1 MCSRFPPS
9 RCPTRTIS
17 PTSRV
22 AQGRLLP
29 TPPMGRA
36 RPPHRCHSSLKMSS
50 LAVTFLTAHS
60 PIGPIS
66 HSQGQQSPFQ
76 EHPHH
81 PHPDAISQHPHH
93 THSHSHSKESAL
105 SVSPMTPVSPQ
116 NFSPV
121 HLSTQPTFTFDFD
134 DPPGAGLSP
143 DPDPVLQ
150 RRPSTVSHSTSLA
163 ELAVEKS
170 VPQKRNLAGAL
181 PTSHTL
187 LAARWSPNAF
197 TLSILFKYHFWW
209 PRLHSCTCTHS
220 PPPNNDYHSL
230 IPTASSISD
239 IPFIIA
245 RFPFIYSL
253 IHTRGANFRR

>member
-9 RCPTRTIS
+9 RRPTRTIS

-29 TPPMGRA
+29 TSPMGRT
-36 RPPHRCHSSLKMSS
+36 RPPHCCHSSLKMSS
-50 LAVTFLTAHS
+50 LAVTFPTAHS

-76 EHPHH
+76 EHPHY

-93 THSHSHSKESAL
+93 THSHSHSNESAL

-116 NFSPV
+116 NFSSA

-143 DPDPVLQ
+143 DPDPVFQ
-150 RRPSTVSHSTSLA
+150 RRPSTGSHSTLSA

-170 VPQKRNLAGAL
+170 VPQKCNLAGTL

-197 TLSILFKYHFWW
+197 TLLILFKYGHGY
-209 PRLHSCTCTHS
+209 THARAHTLPHPIMTTTALS
-220 PPPNNDYHSL
+220 PPPPASPTSPSSSHASHSFT
-230 IPTASSISD
+230 P
-239 IPFIIA
+239 
-245 RFPFIYSL
+245 
-253 IHTRGANFRR
+253 